1 VDDPTNPGTLERDAL
16 EALIRDLTHDLKGPL
31 ANIKGFVEL
40 LEGGGL
46 SPEQE
51 RHFLSRIRYNTG
63 VMNRLVTDLGELAR
77 IGVRREPAEELEAA
91 DVVREVLEQF
101 EGARVERGAR
111 IEVGAL
117 PRVRYPRARLLQ
129 VFAQLVDN
137 AFRHSAGREPLR
149 IAIRCRSEAGEH
161 RFEVED
167 NGPGVAPEE
176 RERIFD
182 PFHARAKKVTGA
194 SGLGLTIAERIV
206 EQQGGRIA
214 VGDSPGG
221 GATFTFTVPREREGA
236 PDRS

>member
-1 VDDPTNPGTLERDAL
+1 MDATANDGGIGRSEL

-46 SPEQE
+46 SAEQE

-77 IGVRREPAEELEAA
+77 IGVRREPAEEFEAG

-101 EGARVERGAR
+101 EAARVARRG
-111 IEVGAL
+111 EVTVGPL
-117 PRVRYPRARLLQ
+117 PRLRYPRARLSQ
-129 VFAQLVDN
+129 VFWQLVDN
-137 AFRHSAGREPLR
+137 ALRHTTGQEPLR

-161 RFEVED
+161 RFEVID
-167 NGPGVAPEE
+167 NGPGVPPDE
-176 RERIFD
+176 RERVFE

-206 EQQGGRIA
+206 QQQGGRFT
-214 VGDSPGG
+214 VVDTPGG
-221 GATFTFTVPREREGA
+221 GATFSFTVPRERDEA
-236 PDRS
+236 PDRP